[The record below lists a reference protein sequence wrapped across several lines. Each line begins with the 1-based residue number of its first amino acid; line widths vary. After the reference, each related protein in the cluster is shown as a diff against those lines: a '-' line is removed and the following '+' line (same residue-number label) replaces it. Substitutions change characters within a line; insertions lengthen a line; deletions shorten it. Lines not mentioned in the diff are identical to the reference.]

1 MKRIV
6 ALILVMGLSLTFV
19 GCVEVEEGVRKETV
33 PAAPAVTTAP
43 AAQENEELVFGLNEV
58 AVFSAL
64 KFTAMEIKESKGDD
78 FFKPENGN
86 VFVGV
91 KFTIENISNEK
102 QNVSSLLMFEG
113 YADDVKC
120 SYSFSAACAFDEG
133 TIDGEVAA
141 GKKLIGW
148 YALEV
153 PADWTTIE
161 LDVVDDWLSDNTAK
175 FVFTK

>member
-1 MKRIV
+1 MKRSV
-6 ALILVMGLSLTFV
+6 ALILAMVLCLTFV

-33 PAAPAVTTAP
+33 PAIEAATTAP
-43 AAQENEELVFGLNEV
+43 ATEENKELIFGLNEV
-58 AVFSAL
+58 AAFSAL
-64 KFTAMEIKESKGDD
+64 KFTATEFKESKGDKY
-78 FFKPENGN
+78 FKPESGN

-102 QNVSSLLMFEG
+102 QNVSSLLLFDG
-113 YADDVKC
+113 YVDDVKC
-120 SYSFSAACAFDEG
+120 AYSFSAACAFAEG

-153 PADWTTIE
+153 PADWKTIE